1 MLKIKND
8 LSYDIDVDAE
18 QKTLTIESKSML
30 GFGRSRS
37 FTYKLDGWTA
47 RYGMPIEFLLA
58 VHLTSMSPDLAVDLA
73 TAFDTDVSILLHET
87 KASIDA
93 AYKTEFGSFV
103 EQDSIKGLSAKEI
116 FETTGITSPF
126 SCTR

>member
-87 KASIDA
+87 KA
-93 AYKTEFGSFV
+93 
-103 EQDSIKGLSAKEI
+103 
-116 FETTGITSPF
+116 
-126 SCTR
+126 